1 MVSSLVRTVFD
12 LIELVSSLDGFVWVT
27 NLLKTV
33 GVFVKPCKKTR
44 VHRDF
49 STGELCPNAF
59 FKVFGTTKNIFEI

>member
-33 GVFVKPCKKTR
+33 GVFVKPCKKAR
-44 VHRDF
+44 VHRSF
-49 STGELCPNAF
+49 SDGRSMPNASL
-59 FKVFGTTKNIFEI
+59 